1 MKFSGEERRLLM
13 VEEWVKLLV
22 TANFLDDDFT
32 RREAVTCFV
41 QSKTLVAHEFKN
53 RERFEGAT
61 FVDFLEAIARIT
73 LMKVRV
79 KQHMC
84 RVCRVVCMTNV
95 QGVPLYGLYGSR
107 CCC

>member
-1 MKFSGEERRLLM
+1 M

-79 KQHMC
+79 KQH
-84 RVCRVVCMTNV
+84 RVGFV
-95 QGVPLYGLYGSR
+95 GSYALR
-107 CCC
+107 KYQLVLK